1 MDNNLTDIGKH
12 NISRHRKSSNESV
25 SFSEVT
31 LEMMI
36 TIVDRKK
43 AEYYTDLIQ
52 SFDVNMQFVA
62 LGEGTAD
69 RKMLD
74 YLGISDSEKAVIF
87 SVVRTDKV
95 NEIFKSLDN
104 KFKTIKNGKGIAYT
118 VPMSSLIGASVFGFL
133 SDSRK
138 ALI

>member
-1 MDNNLTDIGKH
+1 
-12 NISRHRKSSNESV
+12 
-25 SFSEVT
+25 
-31 LEMMI
+31 MMI

-95 NEIFKSLDN
+95 NEIFKSLDSW
-104 KFKTIKNGKGIAYT
+104 T
-118 VPMSSLIGASVFGFL
+118 VF
-133 SDSRK
+133 
-138 ALI
+138 